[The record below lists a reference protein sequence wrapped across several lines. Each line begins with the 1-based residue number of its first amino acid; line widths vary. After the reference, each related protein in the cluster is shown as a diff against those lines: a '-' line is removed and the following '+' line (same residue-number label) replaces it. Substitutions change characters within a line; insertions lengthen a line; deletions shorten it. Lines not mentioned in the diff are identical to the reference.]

1 LALLRAFW
9 PPHMVPFLPALLL
22 VLLGAIP
29 AASAVECKAELPPS
43 RSEWWSWRIIDGKR
57 CWYRGRPG
65 TSKANLQWPKGDVPA
80 ADVGPGNAQ
89 RSAPIGVPQ
98 SKALPQ
104 PSKPEVTKRKEGLTF
119 KERWPH

>member
-1 LALLRAFW
+1 
-9 PPHMVPFLPALLL
+9 MVRFLPALLL

-80 ADVGPGNAQ
+80 ADSSDRRPPVEGVTATIQ
-89 RSAPIGVPQ
+89 TRSHTA
-98 SKALPQ
+98 
-104 PSKPEVTKRKEGLTF
+104 
-119 KERWPH
+119 